1 MALIKSAYAPCAM
14 RLLEYKPPLVIP
26 SVEKPCERYLRHRCG
41 AGEGSFLA
49 AKGYS
54 IHSLSPGMDI
64 TEEHLTTQRK
74 PNNEA
79 NRATSLLC
87 SAQRTCR
94 AILRKNPWLA

>member
-1 MALIKSAYAPCAM
+1 MALIKNAYAPCAM
-14 RLLEYKPPLVIP
+14 RLLKCTPPLVIP
-26 SVEKPCERYLRHRCG
+26 RVEKPCENYLGHRCG
-41 AGEGSFLA
+41 AGEGSFLG

-79 NRATSLLC
+79 NRAASCPALL
-87 SAQRTCR
+87 
-94 AILRKNPWLA
+94 KELAGLY